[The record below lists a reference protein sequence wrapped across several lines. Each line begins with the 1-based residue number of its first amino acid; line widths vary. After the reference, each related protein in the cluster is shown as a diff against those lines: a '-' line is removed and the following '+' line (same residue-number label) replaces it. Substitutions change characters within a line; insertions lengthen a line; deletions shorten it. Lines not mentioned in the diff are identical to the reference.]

1 MLVWF
6 ALLAVLGAA
15 HIAQEPGILS
25 AINPT
30 YAIDLFYTNGWHGF
44 VILGTVF
51 LVVTGGE
58 ALYADIGHFGTFPI
72 RFSWFTLVFP
82 ALILNYFGQGCLL
95 LHGSQAATNPFY
107 YMAPTWALYPV
118 IGLATLA
125 AVIASQAVITGSFS
139 LTLQAIQFGF
149 CPRLR
154 IQHTSSEQFGQI
166 YIPAVNR
173 ALMLLCVALV
183 LGFRSSSKLAAAY
196 GLAITMTMATTTLI
210 FSLLVLRKWKW
221 NPLLAIA
228 FAAVFLGIDLS
239 FFGATSLKMFHGGWF
254 PLTFAGI
261 IYLLMGTWRDGR
273 RLLAKRLQALHR
285 SNKSFVE
292 DLIAD
297 PPARVPGT
305 AVFLTGHTQRTPL
318 ALRRNI
324 LHNRVLHER
333 NIILAVETADIP
345 HIPAGE
351 RLKTEMIGENFYR
364 AALTYGFMDEPDIP
378 RDLMP
383 ASSAGPWKDWRPVS
397 YFLAR
402 ATLLPTSR
410 PGMYMW
416 RETLYAFMSRNA
428 QPATLFFH
436 LPVEE
441 VIEIGLEVEL

>member
-1 MLVWF
+1 M
-6 ALLAVLGAA
+6 
-15 HIAQEPGILS
+15 S
-25 AINPT
+25 
-30 YAIDLFYTNGWHGF
+30 
-44 VILGTVF
+44 
-51 LVVTGGE
+51 
-58 ALYADIGHFGTFPI
+58 
-72 RFSWFTLVFP
+72 
-82 ALILNYFGQGCLL
+82 
-95 LHGSQAATNPFY
+95 
-107 YMAPTWALYPV
+107 PTWALYPV

-154 IQHTSSEQFGQI
+154 IEHTSPQQFGQI

-173 ALMLLCVALV
+173 ALMIVCVALV
-183 LGFRSSSKLAAAY
+183 LGFHSSSKLAAAY
-196 GLAITMTMATTTLI
+196 GLAITMTMVTTTLI
-210 FSLLVLRKWKW
+210 FSLLVLTKWKW

-239 FFGATSLKMFHGGWF
+239 FFGATTLKILHGGWF
-254 PLTFAGI
+254 PLTIAGI
-261 IYLLMGTWRDGR
+261 IYLLMSTWRNGR
-273 RLLAKRLQALHR
+273 RLLAERLQELHR
-285 SNKSFVE
+285 LNKSFVD
-292 DLIAD
+292 DLIAS

-305 AVFLTGHTQRTPL
+305 AVFLSGHAQRAPL

-333 NIILAVETADIP
+333 NIILAVQTAEVP
-345 HIPAGE
+345 HIPAGQ
-351 RLKTEMIGENFYR
+351 RLKSEKIGENFYR
-364 AALTYGFMDEPDIP
+364 ASLTYGFMDEPDVP

-383 ASSAGPWKDWRPVS
+383 PTSAGPWKDWQPVS

-402 ATLLPTSR
+402 TTLLPTSR

-416 RETLYAFMSRNA
+416 RETLFAFMSRNA

-436 LPVEE
+436 LPVEQ